1 MQSAV
6 SSNFKLLDRGES
18 PLPAHFAQINR
29 RDGFFLLARNP
40 GPSFRWKELEN
51 RTLLSDHGLQPLVML
66 RYAAHCNGVDWSR
79 VSVADAGAP
88 EEMSAA
94 FRNGSGDYIHLQAPA
109 SHQLEAGGG
118 ARIVAAVGEAMEPVA
133 FSSLCASRQFLATAA
148 CRSFLTAFSNA
159 KEWVRQSAPAEIADK
174 EASFF
179 PDLDTT
185 TLAAA
190 IRSYQALGCW
200 EGVIALPRELFE
212 QSVKVFAWAG
222 EIVRRPAYDEICVNP
237 FD

>member
-1 MQSAV
+1 MFICRLQRRINSA
-6 SSNFKLLDRGES
+6 
-18 PLPAHFAQINR
+18 
-29 RDGFFLLARNP
+29 
-40 GPSFRWKELEN
+40 
-51 RTLLSDHGLQPLVML
+51 
-66 RYAAHCNGVDWSR
+66 
-79 VSVADAGAP
+79 
-88 EEMSAA
+88 
-94 FRNGSGDYIHLQAPA
+94 
-109 SHQLEAGGG
+109 EAGGF

-179 PDLDTT
+179 PDVDTT

-200 EGVIALPRELFE
+200 DGAIRLPQELFE
-212 QSVKVFAWAG
+212 QAVKVFEWAG
-222 EIVRRPAYDEICVNP
+222 EIARRPTYSEICTNP